1 MPRATPEPQE
11 SPTRAAAETETAVS
25 ATHVERMSWTRTLE
39 PGFGGSEDQDPPY
52 AHGEI
57 GRAALIA
64 EAVKA
69 VTWLRRASCGLTGH
83 AMLLQ
88 FEPQRLSM
96 RCQDCGEET
105 PGWAIGH

>member
-1 MPRATPEPQE
+1 M
-11 SPTRAAAETETAVS
+11 S
-25 ATHVERMSWTRTLE
+25 ATRVERMSWTRTLE
-39 PGFGGSEDQDPPY
+39 PGFGGSEDQDPPYGSEGQDPPY

-88 FEPQRLSM
+88 FEPRRLSM